1 MAIYHICDRSD
12 FINNIK
18 ILVANSDKTYVSI
31 VSSAISNITKNI
43 SQCYTIENT
52 FELLNEIY
60 DFVITDYKFFNKDFT
75 LRSIIEA
82 YPKTEFIIVAS
93 NPSYSEGF
101 LSMSN
106 GARIYLDLK
115 DELDQISN
123 KILEIFSE
131 KKNNAKLKEK
141 LLNNYLLESTSE
153 SYNKMLSHCEKVAKT
168 KANILLTG
176 ESGTGKEVAAKY
188 IHLCSP
194 RSTNNFIP
202 INCSAFTETLLESE
216 LFGHEQG
223 SFTGAMKS
231 KQGRFEYANNGTL
244 FLDEVGDINLTT
256 QVKLLRVLE
265 TKKVERLGSNTERL
279 IDFRLI
285 SATNKDLLCAVVND
299 KFREDFFYRIS
310 TIVINIPPLRERRD
324 DLDKLIKF
332 FLEKSQEENNIKIKH
347 IEPEAEK
354 FLYSYN
360 YPGNI
365 RELKS
370 IVDRMVIL
378 SVNGN
383 ITKDGIPILYNIKNK
398 ENKFCKDTSDFNEII
413 SFKNFKIESE
423 SKYLEWV
430 LSQTGGNVAEA
441 ARKLDISARQ
451 LFNKIKE
458 YNIKK
463 S

>member
-1 MAIYHICDRSD
+1 MD
-12 FINNIK
+12 IK
-18 ILVANSDKTYVSI
+18 SELNS
-31 VSSAISNITKNI
+31 
-43 SQCYTIENT
+43 
-52 FELLNEIY
+52 L
-60 DFVITDYKFFNKDFT
+60 
-75 LRSIIEA
+75 
-82 YPKTEFIIVAS
+82 P
-93 NPSYSEGF
+93 
-101 LSMSN
+101 
-106 GARIYLDLK
+106 
-115 DELDQISN
+115 N
-123 KILEIFSE
+123 KILNIFHE
-131 KKNNAKLKEK
+131 KKDKTKLREK
-141 LLNNYLLESTSE
+141 LLNHYLLDSTSE
-153 SYNKMLSHCEKVAKT
+153 SYNKMLSHCEKVANT

-194 RSTNNFIP
+194 RSTNSFVP
-202 INCSAFTETLLESE
+202 VNCSAFTETLLESE

-223 SFTGAMKS
+223 SFTGALKS

-285 SATNKDLLCAVVND
+285 SATNKDLLCEVVND

-310 TIVINIPPLRERRD
+310 TIVINIPPLRERHD

-332 FLEKSQEENNIKIKH
+332 FLEKSQEENDIKIKY
-347 IEPEAEK
+347 IEPEPEK

-370 IVDRMVIL
+370 IIDRMVIL
-378 SVNGN
+378 SVDGN

-398 ENKFCKDTSDFNEII
+398 ENNFCKETSSFNKII
-413 SFKNFKIESE
+413 NFKDFKIETE

>member
-1 MAIYHICDRSD
+1 M
-12 FINNIK
+12 K
-18 ILVANSDKTYVSI
+18 ILVANGDRTYINLVI
-31 VSSAISNITKNI
+31 SAISNVTKNI
-43 SQCYTIENT
+43 SQCNSIEKT
-52 FELLNEIY
+52 FNESLDENY
-60 DFVITDYKFFNKDFT
+60 DFVITDYNFFNKDFT

-93 NPSYSEGF
+93 KPSYSEGF
-101 LSMSN
+101 LSIYN
-106 GARIYLDLK
+106 GARVYLDLK
-115 DELDQISN
+115 SELNNLPN
-123 KILEIFSE
+123 KILDIFLE
-131 KKNNAKLKEK
+131 KKDKAKLKEK
-141 LLNNYLLESTSE
+141 LLNHYLLESTSE

-194 RSTNNFIP
+194 RSTNNFVP

-231 KQGRFEYANNGTL
+231 KQGRFENANNGTL

-285 SATNKDLLCAVVND
+285 SATNKDLLCAVAND

-310 TIVINIPPLRERRD
+310 TIVINIPPLRDRHD

-332 FLEKSQEENNIKIKH
+332 FLEKSQEENNIVIKH
-347 IEPEAEK
+347 IEPEANN
-354 FLYSYN
+354 FLYSYD

-370 IVDRMVIL
+370 IIDRMVIL

-398 ENKFCKDTSDFNEII
+398 KNIFCKSTSDFDKII
-413 SFKNFKIESE
+413 SFKDFKIESE